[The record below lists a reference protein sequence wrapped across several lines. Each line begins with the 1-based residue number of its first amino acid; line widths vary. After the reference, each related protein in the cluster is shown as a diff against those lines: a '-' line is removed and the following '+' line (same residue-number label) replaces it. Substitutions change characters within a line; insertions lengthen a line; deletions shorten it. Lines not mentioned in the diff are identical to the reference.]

1 MSQLFLLKH
10 LSCSFAGADDFSE
23 IYQKTTVLSLR
34 YVLARVTR
42 QVSPPVSFCGFVLL
56 NHAFSMYCLDDRYL
70 FVSFL
75 CIVKVYRMSDY
86 CLTLRFTF

>member
-10 LSCSFAGADDFSE
+10 LTCSFAGADDFSE

-42 QVSPPVSFCGFVLL
+42 QVSPPVRFCGVRAAQSCVFYV
-56 NHAFSMYCLDDRYL
+56 
-70 FVSFL
+70 VS
-75 CIVKVYRMSDY
+75 
-86 CLTLRFTF
+86 